1 MQEHA
6 NNHVQSTETSRRKG
20 YRVVFLLAFT
30 AAVLFEALL
39 FMHTQA
45 REILAMLE
53 DDFRVV
59 VLLKDGGRKERDVL
73 WESIRALQ
81 GVRSAVFISKGE
93 RLARMRE
100 EDPELIKGALSLGP
114 NPLPDSYEIAV
125 DQSILSS
132 LNSWTELLWG
142 MDGVAEVRY
151 KQLEAYALLHF
162 SFYDNF
168 IALAFGLAL
177 LGAVLFSL
185 TVLLHRFSP
194 AGRRAPGTDCGQ
206 SRPDPAGLMEGIRK
220 DKRWFLSGAGGA
232 AAAVLACYLI
242 VYPVRYLSPVWA
254 WPNPLWHL
262 AGVLAAGFLAWT
274 MVQWKNSR

>member
-1 MQEHA
+1 MLYNNNMQEHTHNVSNA
-6 NNHVQSTETSRRKG
+6 PEAARRKG

-30 AAVLFEALL
+30 AAMLFEALL
-39 FMHTQA
+39 FLHTQA
-45 REILAMLE
+45 REILGLLE

-59 VLLKDGGRKERDVL
+59 VLLKDGKRKERDAL

-81 GVRSAVFISKGE
+81 GVRSAVFISKDE

-125 DQSILSS
+125 DQSVMSS
-132 LNSWTELLWG
+132 LNTWTELLWG
-142 MDGVAEVRY
+142 MSGVAEVRY
-151 KQLEAYALLHF
+151 KQLEAYAILHF

-168 IALAFGLAL
+168 IALAFGLSL

-185 TVLLHRFSP
+185 TVLLYRFS
-194 AGRRAPGTDCGQ
+194 
-206 SRPDPAGLMEGIRK
+206 PAGLMEGIRK

-262 AGVLAAGFLAWT
+262 AGVLTAGFLAWT